1 MKMFVK
7 VVMLGWLSV
16 SSAALAVAEGAGPEV
31 EIQTSKGNIV
41 IALAASVAPKTV
53 KNFLTYAQATLY
65 DGTVFHRVIPGFMI
79 QGGGFD
85 PSLSG
90 RTTIAPIENEAD
102 NGLKN
107 SRGTIAMA
115 RTGDPHSATS
125 QFFINLKD
133 NVSLDFRARNSS
145 GWGYAVFGKVIEGM
159 DVVDAIAEVRTTAM
173 RGHRDVPVEPVMIK
187 RVVVRQ

>member
-1 MKMFVK
+1 MKMFIRGV
-7 VVMLGWLSV
+7 LFCSLF
-16 SSAALAVAEGAGPEV
+16 ALATVQVWAGGSQV

-41 IALAASVAPKTV
+41 IELDREKAPVSV

-65 DGTVFHRVIPGFMI
+65 DGTIFHRVIPGFMI

-85 PSLSG
+85 AGMSG
-90 RTTIAPIENEAD
+90 RTTIAPIKNEAD

-107 SRGTIAMA
+107 VRGSLAMA

-133 NVSLDFRARNSS
+133 NRSLDYRSPNMG
-145 GWGYAVFGKVIEGM
+145 GWGYAVFGRVIEGM
-159 DVVDAIAEVRTTAM
+159 DVVDRIAMVATTDN
-173 RGHRDVPVEPVMIK
+173 RGHRDVPVEPVVIQ
-187 RVVVRQ
+187 RVVVR